1 MEGFFLHLND
11 YFWESKIILV
21 KFNKKKRSIMITEKL
36 KKGHL
41 LIAEPSLIGDLS
53 FNRSVILL
61 ADHNQEGSIGFI
73 INKPLKYTINDLIPE
88 IVARFKIYNGGP
100 VEQDNL
106 YFIHNIPDLIPN
118 SVEISNGIY
127 WGGDF
132 ESTKEL
138 INSGLIGKNNIRFFL
153 GYTGWEEKQLENEME
168 DNSWIIAR
176 NSYENK
182 IIGKS
187 STHFWKEQ
195 LMELGGDYLIWSNAP
210 ENPYLN

>member
-1 MEGFFLHLND
+1 
-11 YFWESKIILV
+11 
-21 KFNKKKRSIMITEKL
+21 MISTL
-36 KKGHL
+36 PKKGHL
-41 LIAEPSLIGDLS
+41 LIAEPSILGDVS
-53 FNRSVILL
+53 FNRSVVLL
-61 ADHNQEGSIGFI
+61 AEHNDEGSIGFI
-73 INKPLKYTINDLIPE
+73 LNKPLNYTINDLLPE
-88 IVARFKIYNGGP
+88 IEASFKIYNGGP

-106 YFIHNIPDLIPN
+106 YFIHNIPEIIPN

-138 INSGLIGKNNIRFFL
+138 INSGPIGKNNIRFFL